1 MSSLLR
7 AILSRRMLVCL
18 LTGFSS
24 GLPLYVGRQLMPA
37 WLDVSGIDLSTI
49 GVFGLLSLPYTLKF
63 LWAPLLDRYRLPGL
77 GRRRGWALAI
87 QAMLLGCLAAF
98 AAFDP
103 AASLGAV
110 AGLTA
115 VVAFLSASQDIVLDA
130 WRREMLPDAELGLGN
145 SLFVNGYRMAALVPG
160 SLALFLADRV
170 PWWQVHLVVAAF
182 MVVGIAATALSPE
195 APAPEGGPRTLAQA
209 VWEPLRSFFA
219 VRGTHRALT
228 ILAFLLLYKLG
239 DTMATALLTPFY
251 LDLGF
256 TLTDVATV
264 AKFAALGAAVVG
276 GLGGGALMLRTGINR
291 ALWIFGGVQIASILG
306 FIGLALVGPVKAALF
321 AAVAFEYLGIGL
333 GTAAFV
339 AFIARETD
347 KRYTAFQLALLT
359 SLAGVPST
367 FIASSAG
374 VFAEALGWPLF
385 FLGCTAL
392 AVPGLLMLPR
402 VAPWGPDPEP
412 S

>member
-1 MSSLLR
+1 MSRLIQAL
-7 AILSRRMLVCL
+7 LSRRMVVCL

-37 WLDVSGIDLSTI
+37 WLDVSGVDLKTI

-63 LWAPLLDRYRLPGL
+63 LWAPLLDRYTLPGL
-77 GRRRGWALAI
+77 GRRRGWALLI
-87 QAMLLGCLAAF
+87 QGLLLAALGAF
-98 AAFDP
+98 SAFDP
-103 AASLGAV
+103 GTGLGVIAT
-110 AGLTA
+110 LTA

-130 WRREMLPDAELGLGN
+130 WRRELLPDEELGLGN
-145 SLFVNGYRMAALVPG
+145 SLFVNGYRVAALVPG
-160 SLALFLADRV
+160 SLALFLADRI

-182 MVVGIAATALSPE
+182 MIVGIVATALSPE
-195 APAPEGGPRTLAQA
+195 APPPEDGPRTLAQA
-209 VWEPLRSFFA
+209 VWAPLRSFFA
-219 VRGTHRALT
+219 VRGARRAFT

-256 TLTDVATV
+256 SLTDIASV
-264 AKFAALGAAVVG
+264 AKFAALGAAIIG

-291 ALWIFGGVQIASILG
+291 ALWLFGGVQIASILG
-306 FIGLALVGPVKAALF
+306 FVLLAFTGPDLRAL
-321 AAVAFEYLGIGL
+321 AAVVGFEYLGIGL

-359 SLAGVPST
+359 SLAGVPATLVAST
-367 FIASSAG
+367 AG
-374 VFAEALGWPLF
+374 WFAEALGWPTF
-385 FLGCTAL
+385 FAGCTLL
-392 AVPGLLMLPR
+392 AIPGMLMLPL
-402 VAPWGPDPEP
+402 VAPWGSAEKD
-412 S
+412 